1 VAIGLVASPTISGLF
16 FCLVAALLVLQRGS
30 FERAAEVGALVG
42 GVMFAS
48 TAVALCVVLRRGRSE
63 STALHT

>member
-1 VAIGLVASPTISGLF
+1 LLR
-16 FCLVAALLVLQRGS
+16 LLVLQRGS